1 MEFAMASA
9 LVAKRAG
16 LAELTDDFVL
26 SPEVQA
32 LMKRVTVQPDDR
44 EDPEKPGKSPY
55 DMVIVETFDNRR
67 LESAKV
73 KHIRGGPELP
83 LKREE
88 LWTKFEGCFQ
98 TSPRTFAARDL
109 FDTLMSL
116 EKVQHVNQLSGLGS
130 SPRIVQERARSASES
145 VAVK

>member
-1 MEFAMASA
+1 MASA

-73 KHIRGGPELP
+73 KYIRGGPELP

-88 LWTKFEGCFQ
+88 LWTKFEGCLQ
-98 TSPRTFAARDL
+98 TSPRPFAARDL
-109 FDTLMSL
+109 FDALMSL
-116 EKVQHVNQLSGLGS
+116 EKLTHVNQLPGLGS
-130 SPRIVQERARSASES
+130 SPRAVQERARSASE
-145 VAVK
+145 AVTAK